1 MDNFTNKIQMLI
13 DVAVNTDGDEAEIS
27 QAAMNMNLTAADIVL
42 AAEIIEAQTLRLLGP
57 ATVH

>member
-13 DVAVNTDGDEAEIS
+13 DVAVSTDGDEAEIS

-42 AAEIIEAQTLRLLGP
+42 AAEIIEAQTLQLLGP